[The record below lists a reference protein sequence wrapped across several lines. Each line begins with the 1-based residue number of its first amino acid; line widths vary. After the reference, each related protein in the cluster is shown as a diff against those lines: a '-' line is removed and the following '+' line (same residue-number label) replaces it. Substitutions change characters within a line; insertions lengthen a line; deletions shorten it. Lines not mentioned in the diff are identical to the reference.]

1 MPPPHPVRRAPPASV
16 IVLVLGLAL
25 VAGSTLLLLLSGQ
38 TDMRYSADH
47 GDTVPMWTRWVPAL
61 AGIALVWLLPRPP
74 ETGGAPA
81 GRPPLAEALVLTG
94 LALLFAV
101 ALYALDGGEPAHT
114 LLKLTLLLAAPLL
127 LLQWLRR
134 SGGAWREAVR
144 PGPVRHGWAPA
155 VPVLGWAAL
164 TYAGPFAMPPSDY
177 GRTVDA
183 LTLAVTIVV
192 VFLVNALLEEVFYR
206 RWLQTRWEAVLGAWP
221 AIVLS
226 SLLWAC
232 WHVAIQGRGD
242 LPLDLATA
250 FVNQGVMGLF
260 LGYLWSWCRLM
271 WPLLVVHGLA
281 NSGSIL
287 LGLL

>member
-1 MPPPHPVRRAPPASV
+1 MPPPHPVRRVLPAA
-16 IVLVLGLAL
+16 VLVLGLA
-25 VAGSTLLLLLSGQ
+25 VIAGSALLLLLTGE
-38 TDMRYSADH
+38 TGIRYSADH
-47 GDTVPMWTRWVPAL
+47 DGTVPMWTRWVPAL
-61 AGIALVWLLPRPP
+61 AGVALVLVLPRP
-74 ETGGAPA
+74 EAPA
-81 GRPPLAEALVLTG
+81 DGSAPEGRPLPEALALTG

-101 ALYALDGGEPAHT
+101 ALYALGGGEPAHT
-114 LLKLTLLLAAPLL
+114 LLKLALLLAAPSLL
-127 LLQWLRR
+127 LWWPRR
-134 SGGAWREAVR
+134 SGRAWREAGR

-155 VPVLGWAAL
+155 VPVLGWAVL

-183 LTLAVTIVV
+183 LTLVATVVV

-206 RWLQTRWEAVLGAWP
+206 RWLQSRWEAVLGAWP

-242 LPLDLATA
+242 LPLDLAMV
-250 FVNQGVMGLF
+250 FVNQGVQGLF
-260 LGYLWSWCRLM
+260 LGLLWSRYRRM
-271 WPLLVVHGLA
+271 WPILVVHGLV
-281 NSGSIL
+281 NSGGIL